1 MRVNKG
7 KTRPDVGASE
17 RAEVGI
23 ASQCS
28 FPDFDFTSPVPRGQ
42 WQIAD
47 LLPRGQANAVPLRLL
62 VSMTGLAGRK
72 IRLMIARERM
82 EGVPIVSDNANG
94 YFIAETQTE
103 REAFCRS
110 MRHRAAEIIKIAENW
125 RIWTDEKR
133 ARFE

>member
-1 MRVNKG
+1 MSKA

-28 FPDFDFTSPVPRGQ
+28 FPDFDFTSLAPRGQ
-42 WQIAD
+42 WQIVD
-47 LLPRGQANAVPLRLL
+47 LLPRGQANAVPLRSL
-62 VSMTGLAGRK
+62 VSMTGIDGRK

-94 YFIAETQTE
+94 YFIAENQTE
-103 REAFCRS
+103 RETFCRS
-110 MRHRAAEIIKIAENW
+110 MRHRAQEIMRAA
-125 RIWTDEKR
+125 DAVEKGGVLWL
-133 ARFE
+133 